1 MLIKMNNSNHKIPVG
16 IIGIVS
22 AIGIVYGDIGT
33 SPLYV
38 LKSIIHGLPHNQW
51 ANPFYILGAVSC
63 VIWTLTI
70 QTTLKYV
77 IITLRADNKGEG
89 GILSLYALIRRR
101 YKWTFFI
108 AIIGAAALLADGAI
122 TPAITIITAIEGLNV
137 IYPQIPIIPVTLFLI
152 AVLFFIQPLGT
163 GALGR
168 YFGAGMVIWFTTLAI
183 LGLNRLLPHL
193 DVLAAFNPLYAIRFI
208 IEAPDAL
215 VILGAIFMCT
225 TGAEALY
232 SDLGHCGLKNIRIS
246 WGYVKIC
253 LIINYLGQ
261 AAWIIHNPNIVTPDT
276 NPFFMMM
283 PQWFQLSGIIMAT
296 VAAFIACQALISGAF
311 TIISEA
317 MSLDLWPNVHVQ
329 YPTLIKGQMYIGSIN
344 YILFILCSLM
354 VLGFQSS
361 INLEAAYGLAI
372 TISMLMT
379 TALLFFYFIKNN
391 KPLWYSIP
399 LTLFFMTIEGG
410 FLVANIQKFFHGGFA
425 SIIIAGFIFIIMYA
439 WITGRRLKREHNSFD
454 KLDDEYLAKIISVSH
469 DKSIDKIATHLFYL
483 TRAESARAVESKIT
497 ASLFERKPKRA
508 DTYWF
513 ISINRMDE
521 PYQFEYEI
529 EVLVPYKVF
538 RIDLNIGFK
547 VEMHVEQY
555 VQLIANRME
564 QQHLVNLSSR
574 YASVKERRGDSLYM
588 IVERSLRNVDI
599 HFIHRPILA
608 IYSFIKRRFTSDA
621 DMFDIDPTSTLVE
634 YVPIVACGYEND
646 NETLKQLIEQSEM
659 SVIGQL
665 ETNDNELEGNQHEN
679 PTTKE

>member
-1 MLIKMNNSNHKIPVG
+1 MNNSNHKIPVG
-16 IIGIVS
+16 ILGIIS

-51 ANPFYILGAVSC
+51 ANPAYILGAVSC

-77 IITLRADNKGEG
+77 IITLKADNKGEG

-101 YKWTFFI
+101 YRWTFVI
-108 AIIGAAALLADGAI
+108 AIVGAAALLADGAI

-137 IYPQIPIIPVTLFLI
+137 IYPHIPVIPVTLLLI
-152 AVLFFIQPLGT
+152 AILFFIQPLGT
-163 GALGR
+163 GALGK
-168 YFGAGMVIWFTTLAI
+168 YFGIGMVIWFTTLGI
-183 LGLNRLLPHL
+183 LGLNRLVPHL
-193 DVLAAFNPLYAIRFI
+193 DVLAAFNPVYAVRFI
-208 IEAPDAL
+208 IQAPDAL
-215 VILGAIFMCT
+215 IILGAIFMCT

-246 WGYVKIC
+246 WGYVKVC

-261 AAWIIHNPNIVTPDT
+261 AAWVIHNPHLVNADI

-283 PQWFQLSGIIMAT
+283 PQWFRLTGIIMST
-296 VAAFIACQALISGAF
+296 FAAFIACQALISGAF

-344 YILFILCSLM
+344 YMLFILSSLM

-372 TISMLMT
+372 TLSMLMT
-379 TALLFFYFIKNN
+379 TVLLFLYFMKNN
-391 KPLWYSIP
+391 RPLWYSLP
-399 LTLFFMTIEGG
+399 LTLFFMTIEVG
-410 FLVANIQKFFHGGFA
+410 FLIANIQKFFHGGFA
-425 SIIIAGFIFIIMYA
+425 SILIAGFIFIIMYA

-454 KLDDEYLAKIISVSH
+454 KLDDEYLAKIIAVSH
-469 DKSIDKIATHLFYL
+469 DKSLEKTATHLFYL
-483 TRAESARAVESKIT
+483 TRAQSAHAVENKIT
-497 ASLFERKPKRA
+497 YSLFERKPKRA

-521 PYQFEYEI
+521 PYQFEYEVEI
-529 EVLVPYKVF
+529 LVPYKVF
-538 RIDLNIGFK
+538 RIDLNLGFK
-547 VEMHVEQY
+547 VDMHVEQY

-564 QQHLVNLSSR
+564 KQNLVNLSSR
-574 YASVKERRGDSLYM
+574 YASVKDKRGDSLYV
-588 IVERSLRNVDI
+588 IVERTLRNVDI
-599 HFIHRPILA
+599 HFINRPILS
-608 IYSFIKRRFTSDA
+608 IYSFIKRKFISDA
-621 DMFDIDPTSTLVE
+621 DIFDIDPTATLIE
-634 YVPIVACGYEND
+634 YVPIVASEYEND
-646 NETLKQLIEQSEM
+646 HETLKQLIEQSEM
-659 SVIGQL
+659 SITGNL
-665 ETNDNELEGNQHEN
+665 ENDEKIDLTVSITENAQNKLE
-679 PTTKE
+679 

>member
-1 MLIKMNNSNHKIPVG
+1 MNNSSHKIPVG
-16 IIGIVS
+16 IVGIIS

-38 LKSIIHGLPHNQW
+38 LKSIIHGLPNNQW

-101 YKWTFFI
+101 YQWTFII

-137 IYPQIPIIPVTLFLI
+137 IYSSIPIIPVTLLLI
-152 AVLFFIQPLGT
+152 AVLFFIQPFGT
-163 GALGR
+163 GSLGR
-168 YFGAGMVIWFTTLAI
+168 FFGVGMLIWFSTLGI
-183 LGLNRLLPHL
+183 LGLYRLLPHL
-193 DVLAAFNPLYAIRFI
+193 NVLAAFNPMYAVRFI

-246 WGYVKIC
+246 WGYVKSC

-261 AAWIIHNPNIVTPDT
+261 AAWVISHPQIIGPEV

-283 PQWFQLSGIIMAT
+283 PEWFRLTGIIMSAL
-296 VAAFIACQALISGAF
+296 AAFIACQALISGAF

-317 MSLDLWPNVHVQ
+317 ISLDLWPNVRVK
-329 YPTLIKGQMYIGSIN
+329 YPTLIKGQMYIRSIN
-344 YILFILCSLM
+344 YILFTLSALM
-354 VLGFQSS
+354 VISFQSS

-372 TISMLMT
+372 TLSMLMT
-379 TALLFFYFIKNN
+379 TVLLFFYFMKNN
-391 KPLWYSIP
+391 KPLWYSVP
-399 LTLFFMTIEGG
+399 LTLFFMVIEIG
-410 FLVANIQKFFHGGFA
+410 FFVANIQKFFHGGFA
-425 SIIIAGFIFIIMYA
+425 SILIAGFIFIIMYS
-439 WITGRRLKREHNSFD
+439 WFTGRRLKREHNSFV
-454 KLDDEYLAKIISVSH
+454 KLDAEYLSKIVAISH
-469 DKSIDKIATHLFYL
+469 DKTIDKTATHLFYL
-483 TRAESARAVESKIT
+483 TRAQGLHAVESKIT
-497 ASLFERKPKRA
+497 YSLFERKPKRA

-513 ISINRMDE
+513 VSINRMDE
-521 PYQFEYEI
+521 PYKFEYQV

-547 VEMHVEQY
+547 VDMHVEQY
-555 VQLIANRME
+555 VQLIATRME
-564 QQHLVNLSSR
+564 QQNLVNLSSR
-574 YASVKERRGDSLYM
+574 YPSIKDQRGDSLYV
-588 IVERSLRNVDI
+588 IVERTLRNVDVN
-599 HFIHRPILA
+599 FINRPMLA
-608 IYSFIKRRFTSDA
+608 IYSFIKMKFTSDA
-621 DMFDIDPTSTLVE
+621 EMFDIDPTLTLVE
-634 YVPIVACGYEND
+634 FVPMIANEYESD
-646 NETLKQLIEQSEM
+646 CETLKQLIEQS
-659 SVIGQL
+659 QL
-665 ETNDNELEGNQHEN
+665 GI
-679 PTTKE
+679 TTDQDIADAILDTDHN

>member
-1 MLIKMNNSNHKIPVG
+1 MNNSNHKIPVG
-16 IIGIVS
+16 IVGIIS

-38 LKSIIHGLPHNQW
+38 LKSIIHGLPDNQW

-101 YKWTFFI
+101 YKWTFVI
-108 AIIGAAALLADGAI
+108 AIIGAAALLADSAI

-137 IYPQIPIIPVTLFLI
+137 IYPHIPIIPITVFLILTLF
-152 AVLFFIQPLGT
+152 VIQPLGT

-168 YFGAGMVIWFTTLAI
+168 YFGVSMTIWFTILCL
-183 LGLNRLLPHL
+183 LGLYRLLPHC
-193 DVLAAFNPLYAIRFI
+193 DVLVAFNPVYAIRFI

-246 WGYVKIC
+246 WGYVKFC

-261 AAWIIHNPNIVTPDT
+261 AAWVIYNPHLINADI
-276 NPFFMMM
+276 NPFFMIM
-283 PQWFQLSGIIMAT
+283 PEWFRLIGIIMST
-296 VAAFIACQALISGAF
+296 CAAFIACQALISGSF

-317 MSLDLWPNVHVQ
+317 MSLDLWPYVHVQ
-329 YPTLIKGQMYIGSIN
+329 YPTLIKGQVYIRSIN
-344 YILFILCSLM
+344 YILCALCIAM
-354 VLGFQSS
+354 VLGFCSS
-361 INLEAAYGLAI
+361 TNLEAAYGLAI
-372 TISMLMT
+372 TLSMLMT
-379 TALLFFYFIKNN
+379 TVLLFFYFMKNN

-399 LTLFFMTIEGG
+399 LTLFFMSIESG
-410 FLVANIQKFFHGGFA
+410 FFIANIQKFFHGGFA
-425 SIIIAGFIFIIMYA
+425 SILIAGFIFIIMYS
-439 WITGRRLKREHNSFD
+439 WITGRNLKREHNSFD
-454 KLDDEYLAKIISVSH
+454 KLDDDYLAKIIAVSH
-469 DKSIDKIATHLFYL
+469 DKSIEKIATHLFYL
-483 TRAESARAVESKIT
+483 TRAQSAHAVESKIT
-497 ASLFERKPKRA
+497 YSLFERKPKRA

-547 VEMHVEQY
+547 VDMHVEQY
-555 VQLIANRME
+555 AQLIATRTE
-564 QQHLVNLSSR
+564 QQNLVNLSSR
-574 YASVKERRGDSLYM
+574 YSSVKDRRGDSLYV
-588 IVERSLRNVDI
+588 IVERTLRNVDI
-599 HFIHRPILA
+599 NFINRPILA
-608 IYSFIKRRFTSDA
+608 IYSFIKRQFTSDI
-621 DMFDIDPTSTLVE
+621 DMFDIDPSTALVE
-634 YVPIVACGYEND
+634 FVPIVVSEYEND
-646 NETLKQLIEQSEM
+646 NKTLKQLIEQSKM
-659 SVIGQL
+659 SVTGKL
-665 ETNDNELEGNQHEN
+665 ESTD
-679 PTTKE
+679 KE